1 MKTQTSVE
9 ELAIINQ
16 LIAAQES
23 GKSVII
29 EHTSSSGKGKQWSL
43 AKVNQ
48 IDVREENIGVS
59 LYTTI
64 SISSIEAVRV
74 PGGKKNGSKKSGKE
88 Q

>member
-9 ELAIINQ
+9 KLAIINQ
-16 LIAAQES
+16 LIAAQQS

-29 EHTSSSGKGKQWSL
+29 EHIPCTGKGKQWSL

-48 IDVREENIGVS
+48 IDLGDEKIGVS
-59 LYTTI
+59 VYTTI